1 MFFLWKRKSNK
12 LLTQLGEIHNGKSEG
27 NMKKLERL
35 AKLVHTK
42 NRIDDKIAE
51 IIGRP
56 SLIGHV
62 GEYIASEIFKIG
74 LEQSAVEKGIDG
86 RFTQIPLK
94 GQTVNIKFYAK
105 RENLL
110 DINPDYSPDYY
121 LVMTGPKSG
130 AVSSRGATRPWLISS
145 VYLFNSQKLMNE
157 LKNRGVKIGIATS
170 VISKLWGEAE
180 IYPNQR
186 NSTIPLSEEQVRQ
199 LRLFG

>member
-1 MFFLWKRKSNK
+1 
-12 LLTQLGEIHNGKSEG
+12 
-27 NMKKLERL
+27 MKKLERL
-35 AKLVHTK
+35 AELVHAK
-42 NRIDDKIAE
+42 NRIDGKIAK

-110 DINPDYSPDYY
+110 DINPDPDYLPDYY

-130 AVSSRGATRPWLISS
+130 AVSSRGATRPWRISS
-145 VYLFNSQKLMNE
+145 VYLFNSQKLRNE
-157 LKNRGVKIGIATS
+157 LDNRGVKIGIATS
-170 VISKLWGEAE
+170 VISKLWDEAE

-199 LRLFG
+199 LRLFRYAQND

>member
-1 MFFLWKRKSNK
+1 
-12 LLTQLGEIHNGKSEG
+12 
-27 NMKKLERL
+27 MKKLERL
-35 AKLVHTK
+35 AELVHAK
-42 NRIDDKIAE
+42 NRIDDEIAG
-51 IIGRP
+51 IIRRP
-56 SLIGHV
+56 SLIGHI

-110 DINPDYSPDYY
+110 DINSDYLPDYY
-121 LVMTGPKSG
+121 LVITGPKSG
-130 AVSSRGATRPWLISS
+130 AISSRGATRPWLISS

-199 LRLFG
+199 LRLFGYAQND